1 MESVLSASKA
11 SLISSL
17 DFAGPSGV
25 ADYITSRQSIQVFP
39 QGSNIYSP
47 NGVRQLRFSLG
58 TQGAFVDMSSLAL
71 QCSVNNESTTK
82 GLTFLGPSLGTCIA
96 ECRIFMGNVETER
109 CTFLNRTE
117 SLLSRFIPFEKR
129 VEQYDLGFG
138 YSSGTFQGNDM
149 VAAAIPASSSKQVIW
164 RPTALGIVNQKNYI
178 PTAFVSG
185 GGVTIELLL
194 VNTGAEVCDST
205 GSTTWNLSD
214 AKLLVDVV
222 NCDSSFVTSMSKH
235 LLGGG
240 TLTLAPKLY
249 STTMFSCSSPSM
261 TLQHVRAYTRLNS
274 AFVTFFKS
282 DANTKKQCNTF
293 YLSPQGQNIS
303 IQCQIGEK
311 QTPDNRTDNL
321 AQHYYRLLS
330 AVGLAHSTSTWTIT
344 RAGYHTDSFIS
355 ASDFEAVPEAHGS
368 GISTHN
374 APMVFDIQ
382 NIGATNAD
390 LPVTCFI
397 LAFHESLIEISQDS
411 VSVAI

>member
-149 VAAAIPASSSKQVIW
+149 VAAAIPANGSKQ
-164 RPTALGIVNQKNYI
+164 
-178 PTAFVSG
+178 
-185 GGVTIELLL
+185 
-194 VNTGAEVCDST
+194 
-205 GSTTWNLSD
+205 
-214 AKLLVDVV
+214 
-222 NCDSSFVTSMSKH
+222 
-235 LLGGG
+235 
-240 TLTLAPKLY
+240 
-249 STTMFSCSSPSM
+249 
-261 TLQHVRAYTRLNS
+261 
-274 AFVTFFKS
+274 
-282 DANTKKQCNTF
+282 
-293 YLSPQGQNIS
+293 
-303 IQCQIGEK
+303 
-311 QTPDNRTDNL
+311 
-321 AQHYYRLLS
+321 
-330 AVGLAHSTSTWTIT
+330 
-344 RAGYHTDSFIS
+344 
-355 ASDFEAVPEAHGS
+355 
-368 GISTHN
+368 
-374 APMVFDIQ
+374 
-382 NIGATNAD
+382 
-390 LPVTCFI
+390 
-397 LAFHESLIEISQDS
+397 
-411 VSVAI
+411 